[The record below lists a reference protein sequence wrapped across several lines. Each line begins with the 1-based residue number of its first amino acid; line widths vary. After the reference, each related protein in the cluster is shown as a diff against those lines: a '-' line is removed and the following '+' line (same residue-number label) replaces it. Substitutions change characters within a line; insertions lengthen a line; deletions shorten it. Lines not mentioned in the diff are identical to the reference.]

1 MKKMKKTLKMLFDVQ
16 KAVIFAIIL
25 NIGHFVMSRVKKRVF
40 CHLALFLYLCNKIII
55 KWIR

>member
-1 MKKMKKTLKMLFDVQ
+1 MLFDVQ

-25 NIGHFVMSRVKKRVF
+25 NIGHFVMSRAKKRVF